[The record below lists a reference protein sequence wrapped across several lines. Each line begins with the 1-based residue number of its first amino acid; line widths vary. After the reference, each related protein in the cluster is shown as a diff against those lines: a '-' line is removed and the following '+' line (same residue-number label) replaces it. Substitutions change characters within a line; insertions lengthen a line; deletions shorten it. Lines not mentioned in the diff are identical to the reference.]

1 MIVKRSTVELKSG
14 FSNETCDFFL
24 RSISNTTNVR
34 TTLFVSDMVLFGSR
48 NTNFM

>member
-1 MIVKRSTVELKSG
+1 MKVKRTTVKFKTG
-14 FSNETCDFFL
+14 FSKETCDVFL
-24 RSISNTTNVR
+24 RSISNTTHVR